1 MIGSASIAEGT
12 IGFQLAGQVYSEI
25 VFFKVKRAFDRFKSG
40 YLEFDTQ
47 VSAVTVTSG
56 AVAKA
61 VDEEGIAVFG
71 MTKDGLIY
79 EASVGGQSFA
89 FTPEE

>member
-1 MIGSASIAEGT
+1 MIGSASIAEGI
-12 IGFQLAGQVYSEI
+12 IGFQLDGQVYSEI

-40 YLEFDTQ
+40 HLEFDTQ
-47 VSAVTVTSG
+47 VSAVAVTSG
-56 AVAKA
+56 AAAK
-61 VDEEGIAVFG
+61 VVNEEGIAVFR
-71 MTKDGLIY
+71 MTKGGLIY